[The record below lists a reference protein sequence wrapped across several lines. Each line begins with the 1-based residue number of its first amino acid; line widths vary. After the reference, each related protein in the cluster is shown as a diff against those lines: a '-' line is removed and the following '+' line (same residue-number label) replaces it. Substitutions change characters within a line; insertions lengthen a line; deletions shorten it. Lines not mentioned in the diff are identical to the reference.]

1 MPDDE
6 RLEPFYQLCE
16 RYDKPITFH
25 AGLSWEPD
33 TLTKYCQPLA
43 FEAVAEKHPK
53 LRICLAQFGWPW
65 VRETAMLMVK
75 HANVYAD
82 TGALYFDCA
91 REFFDQTFTKDIPI
105 TWVDRSLRHQV
116 MFASS
121 NPRFEQIRMAEAIGR
136 LGFRDS
142 TLELIRGENA
152 VEFLGGLG

>member
-1 MPDDE
+1 
-6 RLEPFYQLCE
+6 
-16 RYDKPITFH
+16 
-25 AGLSWEPD
+25 
-33 TLTKYCQPLA
+33 
-43 FEAVAEKHPK
+43 
-53 LRICLAQFGWPW
+53 
-65 VRETAMLMVK
+65 MLMVK